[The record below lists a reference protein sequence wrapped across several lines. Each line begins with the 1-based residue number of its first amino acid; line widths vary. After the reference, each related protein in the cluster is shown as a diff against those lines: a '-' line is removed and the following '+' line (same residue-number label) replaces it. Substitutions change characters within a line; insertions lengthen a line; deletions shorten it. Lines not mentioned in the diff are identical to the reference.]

1 MDIFFFSVDTSGTNV
16 FFVLKN
22 NLSHKIKN
30 ITTVDFLYNEY
41 YIKKYNLP
49 AKKLEEHLLNNFD
62 KDLIDIKGII

>member
-1 MDIFFFSVDTSGTNV
+1 MRSIDKSRITTSQKME
-16 FFVLKN
+16 LKN
-22 NLSHKIKN
+22 K
-30 ITTVDFLYNEY
+30 YNEY